1 MVSAMT
7 SKATS
12 RMKAK
17 RRRGNEPSGRG
28 AQAERSDETRER
40 VITAAIQCIAAYGY
54 KHASVTR
61 IAARSG
67 VSWGGIQHHFGTRD
81 AIIQAVLDHALD
93 EFLLDSRRISPTDDT
108 LENRVK
114 VMVEGAWRLVNRPGF
129 LAFFE
134 IMLSHRH
141 QPPRRNPALRY
152 RARVWNVIIA
162 AWDHLFGHLGLSQE
176 QVEMARRV
184 TFTTLGG
191 MVVES
196 MMRTDAPSFDG
207 PLAVLQDNLLRL
219 LRASNRTLAQRSEPR
234 RVGRVVR

>member
-1 MVSAMT
+1 MPHAA
-7 SKATS
+7 ATKN
-12 RMKAK
+12 RVNAK
-17 RRRGNEPSGRG
+17 QARGRERGGRG

-40 VITAAIQCIAAYGY
+40 IITAAIECIAEYGY

-61 IAARSG
+61 IAERSG
-67 VSWGGIQHHFGTRD
+67 VSWGGIQHHFGTKD

-93 EFLLDSRRISPTDDT
+93 EFLIDSRRISPVDDK

-134 IMLSHRH
+134 ITLSHRH
-141 QPPRRNPALRY
+141 EPPRRNPALRY

-162 AWDHLFGHLGLSQE
+162 AWDHLFGYLNLPRE
-176 QVEMARRV
+176 QVELARRM

-191 MVVES
+191 MVIES
-196 MMRTDAPSFDG
+196 IMRTDSPNFEA
-207 PLAVLQDNLLRL
+207 PLAVLQENLLRL
-219 LRASNRTLAQRSEPR
+219 LSG
-234 RVGRVVR
+234 GR

>member
-1 MVSAMT
+1 MT

-12 RMKAK
+12 RVKAK
-17 RRRGNEPSGRG
+17 RTHGKERTGRG

-40 VITAAIQCIAAYGY
+40 VIAAAIQCIAEYGY

-61 IAARSG
+61 IAERSG
-67 VSWGGIQHHFGTRD
+67 VSWGGIQHHFGTKD

-134 IMLSHRH
+134 IMLSHRYE
-141 QPPRRNPALRY
+141 PPRRSPARRY

-162 AWDHLFGHLGLSQE
+162 AWDHLFGHLHLSRE
-176 QVEMARRV
+176 QVELARRV

-196 MMRTDAPSFDG
+196 IMRTDAPSFDG
-207 PLAVLQDNLLRL
+207 PLAVLQETLLRL
-219 LRASNRTLAQRSEPR
+219 LRAAKPTPASRGEGHA
-234 RVGRVVR
+234 

>member
-1 MVSAMT
+1 MR
-7 SKATS
+7 SKATT
-12 RMKAK
+12 KARIK
-17 RRRGNEPSGRG
+17 RARAGRG
-28 AQAERSDETRER
+28 GQAERSEETRER
-40 VITAAIQCIAAYGY
+40 VIKAAIECIAEYGY

-61 IAARSG
+61 IAERSG
-67 VSWGGIQHHFGTRD
+67 VSWGGIQHHFGTKN

-93 EFLLDSRRISPTDDT
+93 EFLLDSRRISPADET

-114 VMVEGAWRLVNRPGF
+114 VMIEGAWRLVNRPGF

-141 QPPRRNPALRY
+141 EPPRRNPALRY

-162 AWDHLFGHLGLSQE
+162 AWDHLFGHLNLSQD

-184 TFTTLGG
+184 TFATLGG
-191 MVVES
+191 MVIES
-196 MMRTDAPSFDG
+196 IMRSDAPSFDG

-219 LRASNRTLAQRSEPR
+219 LRAP
-234 RVGRVVR
+234 V

>member
-1 MVSAMT
+1 MT
-7 SKATS
+7 RTRKT
-12 RMKAK
+12 RRNHGKK
-17 RRRGNEPSGRG
+17 RVRGT
-28 AQAERSDETRER
+28 QAERSDETRER
-40 VITAAIQCIAAYGY
+40 VIAAAIQCIAEYGY

-61 IAARSG
+61 IAERSG
-67 VSWGGIQHHFGTRD
+67 VSWGGIQHHFGTKD

-93 EFLLDSRRISPTDDT
+93 EFLLDSRRISPTDET

-141 QPPRRNPALRY
+141 EPPRRNPARRY

-162 AWDHLFGHLGLSQE
+162 AWDHLFGHLRMSQE
-176 QVEMARRV
+176 QVELARRV

-191 MVVES
+191 MVLES
-196 MMRTDAPSFDG
+196 IMRTDAPSFDG
-207 PLAVLQDNLLRL
+207 PLAVLQENLLQL
-219 LRASNRTLAQRSEPR
+219 LRASNRTPGRSALSR
-234 RVGRVVR
+234 GQQAGGVA

>member
-1 MVSAMT
+1 MR
-7 SKATS
+7 SKATT
-12 RMKAK
+12 KVKVK
-17 RRRGNEPSGRG
+17 RARGGERRGRG
-28 AQAERSDETRER
+28 AQAERRDETRER
-40 VITAAIQCIAAYGY
+40 VIKAAIQCIAEYGY

-61 IAARSG
+61 IAERSG
-67 VSWGGIQHHFGTRD
+67 VSWGGIQHHFGTKD

-93 EFLLDSRRISPTDDT
+93 EFLLDSRRISATDDT

-114 VMVEGAWRLVNRPGF
+114 VLVEGAWRLVNRPGF

-141 QPPRRNPALRY
+141 EPPRRHPALRY

-162 AWDHLFGHLGLSQE
+162 AWDHLFGHLNLSQE

-196 MMRTDAPSFDG
+196 IMRTDAPSFDG

-219 LRASNRTLAQRSEPR
+219 LSVPMQTPGPA
-234 RVGRVVR
+234 G